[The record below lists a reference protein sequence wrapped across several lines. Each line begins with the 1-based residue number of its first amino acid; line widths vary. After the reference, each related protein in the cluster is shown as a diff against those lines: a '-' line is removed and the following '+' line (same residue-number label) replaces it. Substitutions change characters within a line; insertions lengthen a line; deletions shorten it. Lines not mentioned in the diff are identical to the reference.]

1 MNEEDVLVRSISP
14 LLAEDDSRGC
24 AEVEVALED
33 SSQGQL
39 RSREERVD
47 GGVEGRHHG
56 ERVRVGGVPSNRQ
69 KAKGWMLHGK
79 GISSCL

>member
-33 SSQGQL
+33 SRGSA
-39 RSREERVD
+39 EIP
-47 GGVEGRHHG
+47 GRT
-56 ERVRVGGVPSNRQ
+56 S
-69 KAKGWMLHGK
+69 GWR
-79 GISSCL
+79 C